1 MEQYE
6 FNQTKKVEGCTCM
19 QQQCMIVNFEGVFA
33 AAGGRCT
40 TSFNSS
46 ECVNWKTAPSV
57 LGTDLKLRHVY
68 CCNYMLRGR
77 SVIFLCH
84 CSFAI
89 KFWTILIFLS
99 MACSENLLNQI
110 CLIDRALTYK
120 CASASFIVW
129 RNIYAFLCFHFFP
142 LKFSSFCGKI
152 FNDLVVFPNGFLC
165 CFFFAFAC
173 Y

>member
-1 MEQYE
+1 MNYAKLST
-6 FNQTKKVEGCTCM
+6 NCTKIT
-19 QQQCMIVNFEGVFA
+19 VFVA
-33 AAGGRCT
+33 
-40 TSFNSS
+40 SFNACRSLFHILLLEGDAPLVLIPG

-57 LGTDLKLRHVY
+57 LEKPTENCAMVVVAIICSEAGVL
-68 CCNYMLRGR
+68 
-77 SVIFLCH
+77 FFFCH

-89 KFWTILIFLS
+89 KFWNILIFLS

-152 FNDLVVFPNGFLC
+152 FNDLDVFPNGLLC
-165 CFFFAFAC
+165 CFFFAFA
-173 Y
+173 YY